1 MGALPTLVSVD
12 EYLHTSYR
20 PDCDYVDG
28 VILERNVGGKDHSKL
43 QRAILFYLWERRNL
57 WNIFPI
63 QELRVQLSPTHYRVP
78 DICVVVGPEPDE
90 QIFTSPPFLCIE
102 ILSPEDRMSRMQ
114 QKIDDYLTFGVR
126 YVWVV
131 DPQTRK
137 AWIHT
142 SEAGWEVRDGMLRT
156 ENPEI
161 LVPLDA
167 IFES

>member
-1 MGALPTLVSVD
+1 MGALPNLVSVD
-12 EYLHTSYR
+12 EYLHTVYK

-28 VILERNVGGKDHSKL
+28 IILERNVGEKDHSKAQL
-43 QRAILFYLWERRNL
+43 EIQFYLWERRKRWNL
-57 WNIFPI
+57 FVI
-63 QELRVQLSPTHYRVP
+63 QAQRVQLSPTRYRIP
-78 DICVVVGPEPDE
+78 DICVVVGSEPDE

-114 QKIDDYLTFGVR
+114 QKIDDYLAFGVS

-137 AWIHT
+137 AWIYT
-142 SEAGWEVRDGMLRT
+142 SEGSREVRDGMLRT

-167 IFES
+167 VFEC